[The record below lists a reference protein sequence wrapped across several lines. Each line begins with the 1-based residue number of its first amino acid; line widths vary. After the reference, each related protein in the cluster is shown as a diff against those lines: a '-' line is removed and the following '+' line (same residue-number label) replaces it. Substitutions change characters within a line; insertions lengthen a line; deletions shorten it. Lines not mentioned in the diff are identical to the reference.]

1 MADALVIAGW
11 VGQEIGFDL
20 TAELR
25 EVCACAELDRLESL
39 ARAEGGDTAQAALR
53 APELRLPRSDRG

>member
-1 MADALVIAGW
+1 MADALAIADW

-25 EVCACAELDRLESL
+25 EVCARADLDRLESP
-39 ARAEGGDTAQAALR
+39 AQAEGGDTAQAALR
-53 APELRLPRSDRG
+53 ALELRLPRSDRG